1 MSETKTLHATPRSWV
16 MLICLAVIWGAS
28 FMGGKIALTGFAPL
42 TVAALRISI
51 GAAVLTA
58 MAYLLSTGLPPL
70 RQGRGPRIWLHAL
83 GMAVFTNAVP
93 FSLLAWGQLRVTSGF
108 AGITM
113 AVVPLLVLP
122 LAHVFVPGERMGRWK
137 VAGFGIG
144 FVGVVILVG
153 GGALGS
159 AGDPLEPLAR
169 VACVAAASCY
179 AIGGIVTRLCPPTP
193 TLGFSA
199 AGLLIAAA
207 LIVPVALIV
216 DGLPGPV
223 GAPALWAVLYLG
235 LFPTALA
242 TLVLV
247 NIINTAGPSFLSL
260 VNYQVPVF
268 AVVFGVVL
276 LGEPLPGQFL
286 GALGLVLLGLLLSQ
300 IRRPAPQP
308 RIGVR

>member
-1 MSETKTLHATPRSWV
+1 MEHSKSLTATPRSWA
-16 MLICLAVIWGAS
+16 MLVFLAVIWGAS
-28 FMGGKIALTGFAPL
+28 FMGGKIALTGFEPL
-42 TVAALRISI
+42 TVAAIRIAI
-51 GAAVLTA
+51 AAVVLTFVA
-58 MAYLLSTGLPPL
+58 KLISGGLPDW
-70 RQGRGPRIWLHAL
+70 RGRYGPRIWLHAC

-122 LAHVFVPGERMGRWK
+122 LAHFFVPGEQMGRWK
-137 VAGFGIG
+137 VIGFGIG

-159 AGDPLEPLAR
+159 AGDPLESLAR
-169 VACVAAASCY
+169 LACVGAACCY
-179 AIGGIVTRLCPPTP
+179 AIGAIVTRKCPPTP

-199 AGLLIAAA
+199 AGLLIASV
-207 LIVPVALIV
+207 LIVPTALFFEGV
-216 DGLPGPV
+216 PQWPA
-223 GAPALWAVLYLG
+223 APAIWAVLYLG

-247 NIINTAGPSFLSL
+247 WIINTAGPSFLSL

-268 AVVFGVVL
+268 AVIFGVVL
-276 LGEPLPGQFL
+276 LGEDLPAQFL
-286 GALGLVLLGLLLSQ
+286 GALGLVLIGLLLSQ